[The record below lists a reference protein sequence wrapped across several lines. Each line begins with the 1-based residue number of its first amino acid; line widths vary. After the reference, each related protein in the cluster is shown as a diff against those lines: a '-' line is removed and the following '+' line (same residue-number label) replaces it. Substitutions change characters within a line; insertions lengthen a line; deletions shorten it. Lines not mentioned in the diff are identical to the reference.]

1 MRRGRRP
8 RDPYRSAIAALE
20 RDFARHQEDAA
31 KVRALIDQLS
41 TRIEAGSGTVPVP
54 HVPPPKVKRRRR
66 RRRARRARAANT
78 KLVQAR
84 RKPRDKR
91 AVVDATPDVP
101 KPATDTKPVAAPDPT
116 VAAAAAAA
124 AKARRAAHMREYRA
138 RRRQE
143 AAGEEASA
151 PKPKKRAKAPR
162 KPAVP
167 IPAPVVQRTAW
178 HPDENGNL
186 TREVITS

>member
-1 MRRGRRP
+1 MP
-8 RDPYRSAIAALE
+8 RHGNPFRAAVAALRAGIADRLKQNTADE
-20 RDFARHQEDAA
+20 SLIADLLARSE
-31 KVRALIDQLS
+31 
-41 TRIEAGSGTVPVP
+41 GGTVPAAHAATLVP
-54 HVPPPKVKRRRR
+54 LKAKHRRR
-66 RRRARRARAANT
+66 RRRAHARRAAKAMP
-78 KLVQAR
+78 VQAR
-84 RKPRDKR
+84 RTPRDKR

-116 VAAAAAAA
+116 VAAA